1 MTVTINRDTV
11 SEFNEL
17 LDDTIQ
23 FFCQEY
29 QTELI
34 SGETAWKMMA
44 CYAEAKLAEMNGEL
58 A

>member
-34 SGETAWKMMA
+34 SGETAW
-44 CYAEAKLAEMNGEL
+44 
-58 A
+58 